1 MKRHAL
7 ALTSV
12 LLAGMAHAQTGL
24 DELAPDEWPHLLR
37 AARVVPGFAG
47 LAFVL
52 VEGTRVLVPALTTP
66 GREEQARRWLQS
78 DPFWNKV
85 AAGKPGVTRGS
96 QPVKYS
102 GVQLVQAAQALKKRS
117 PNLTVRVNTTL
128 NRVTVYAPAGVFR
141 PIARAAGVER
151 FVESAYEY
159 ERAPRVRFS
168 VQPRTV
174 SLAAIR
180 AAKSPSQVVP
190 RLQVRVTN
198 PTGAPLLFTYSC
210 GGSLPVQVADRM
222 GRVVPEQSGAACTEE
237 LNSALIQ
244 PGQTLTFPS
253 FPFTKMSH
261 LQPGPYQWLIGGQLL
276 PFTLRP

>member
-1 MKRHAL
+1 MKRRTL

-12 LLAGMAHAQTGL
+12 LLAGMAHAQTGV
-24 DELAPDEWPHLLR
+24 DELAPDQWLHLLR
-37 AARVVPGFAG
+37 AARAVPGFAG
-47 LAFVL
+47 LAFVP
-52 VEGTRVLVPALTTP
+52 VEGTRVLVPALTNP
-66 GREEQARRWLQS
+66 GREEQARRWLQT
-78 DPFWNKV
+78 DLFWRK
-85 AAGKPGVTRGS
+85 AGTGKLGVMRGS
-96 QPVKYS
+96 QPVGYS
-102 GVQLVQAAQALKKRS
+102 GVQLVKAAQALKKRS

-159 ERAPRVRFS
+159 ERTPRVRFD

-180 AAKSPSQVVP
+180 AAKSPYQVVP

-210 GGSLPVQVADRM
+210 GGSLTVQVADHT
-222 GRVVPEQSGAACTEE
+222 GRVIPNNSGVGCTEE

-253 FPFTKMSH
+253 FHFTKMSH
-261 LQPGPYQWLIGGQLL
+261 LQPGPYRWLIGGQLI
-276 PFTLRP
+276 PFTLTR

>member
-1 MKRHAL
+1 MSL
-7 ALTSV
+7 
-12 LLAGMAHAQTGL
+12 LLAGAAHAESRV
-24 DELAPDEWPHLLR
+24 DELAPDQWPHLLR
-37 AARVVPGFAG
+37 AARAVPGFAG
-47 LAFVL
+47 LAFVP

-78 DPFWNKV
+78 DPFWKKV
-85 AAGKPGVTRGS
+85 GTGKQGVMRGS
-96 QPVKYS
+96 QPVGYS
-102 GVQLVQAAQALKKRS
+102 GVQLVEAAQALKKRS

-141 PIARAAGVER
+141 PIARAAGVEK

-159 ERAPRVRFS
+159 ERTPRVRFD

-174 SLAAIR
+174 SLAAVR
-180 AAKSPSQVVP
+180 AARDPYQVVP

-198 PTGAPLLFTYSC
+198 PTGAPLLFPYSC
-210 GGSLPVQVADRM
+210 GSSLPVRVADRT
-222 GRVVPEQSGAACTEE
+222 GRVIPEDSGVGCTEE

-253 FPFTKMSH
+253 FPLTKMTH
-261 LQPGPYQWLIGGQLL
+261 LKPGPYHWLIDGQLI
-276 PFTLRP
+276 PFTLTP